1 LLPRGNDRLSIPQ
14 AVIFGLLA
22 IARKWPSIRLTLNGS
37 LAKVYHLS
45 NGISMAKHVL
55 LGWQISTVHGW
66 GVVGLNLALNW
77 ASDQQIES
85 AATAFDLALIDV
97 DPIQKCALAPFIKR
111 SQEVQKVL
119 QSHANGQMMYNGT
132 FLASLGNDFRMGAS
146 AHNVTI
152 TSNSMIGVIAFE
164 LSLSA
169 EGLERAKHFSRIVT
183 HSSWNERVLRAYGIE
198 NVLTVPQGIDPAYF
212 CPGPKHGF
220 FRDRFLIFS
229 GGKAEYRKAQD
240 IVLAAFKVFS
250 ERHPEAVLVT
260 AWHNFWPETIQSLD
274 WSGLLS
280 PVVFNEKKQFNVP
293 GWAIA
298 NGVRADRLIDLG
310 IVPNLK
316 MPMVLREMDVALF
329 PNRCEGATN
338 MVAMECM
345 ACALPVILSRNTGHV
360 DLIEKIEKNSCY
372 TLDDQRQTARGFP
385 GIGGVSG
392 WGESQIHEVV
402 ERLEQVFSDR
412 AEAKRRG
419 RRAAER
425 LAQLTWQATAEQLKE
440 IVMASS

>member
-1 LLPRGNDRLSIPQ
+1 MIAYPFRGGPFSVLMDYRSKAPLDPFDVESQRWNRNFD
-14 AVIFGLLA
+14 
-22 IARKWPSIRLTLNGS
+22 
-37 LAKVYHLS
+37 
-45 NGISMAKHVL
+45 GISMAKHVL

-85 AATAFDLALIDV
+85 EATSYNPALIDI

-111 SQEVQKVL
+111 SQEFQNVL
-119 QSHANGQMMYNGT
+119 QSHANGRINYEGV
-132 FLASLGNDFRMGAS
+132 FLASLGNDFRMGAI

-152 TSNSMIGVIAFE
+152 MGNPTIGIIAFE
-164 LSLSA
+164 LGLSA

-198 NVLTVPQGIDPAYF
+198 NVLTVPQGIDSAYF
-212 CPGPKHGF
+212 CPGPKRGY

-240 IVLAAFKVFS
+240 IVLAAFKIFS

-260 AWHNFWPETIQSLD
+260 AWHNLWPETIRSLD

-280 PVVFNEKKQFNVP
+280 PVVFNEKKQFNVF
-293 GWAIA
+293 GWATA
-298 NGVRADRLIDLG
+298 NGVRADRIIDLG

-360 DLIEKIEKNSCY
+360 DLIGKIEKNSCY
-372 TLDDQRQTARGFP
+372 SLDNQDQTARGFA

-392 WGESQIHEVV
+392 WGESRIDEIV
-402 ERLEQVFSDR
+402 ERLEQVFFDR
-412 AEAKRRG
+412 AEATRRG
-419 RRAAER
+419 RQAAER
-425 LAQLTWQATAEQLKE
+425 LAQLTWQATAQQIKD
-440 IVMASS
+440 IVMHFT